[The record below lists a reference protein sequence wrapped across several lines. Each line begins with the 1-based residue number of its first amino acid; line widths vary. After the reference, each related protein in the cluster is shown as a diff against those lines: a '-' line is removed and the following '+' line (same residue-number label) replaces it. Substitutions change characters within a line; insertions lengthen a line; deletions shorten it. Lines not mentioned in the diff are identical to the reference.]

1 MTPALSPL
9 KSVGLRTLATLA
21 VLFPAIAASS
31 ELDIGGLRLGM
42 TPDEARQALV
52 EFGVAADKIQE
63 SRSKF
68 WFMDGDKRHETPD
81 FIDRMYGTS
90 EVFENGKRVQRVGDS
105 IELDFSPPPEGGRV
119 VRITRTVVNFVDAPT
134 VGSYRNAL
142 IEKYGPPDQTISSN
156 PIWMRGPGKADC
168 VTGAKGKGADAYV
181 NAIYRRIQGR
191 VSFEHLT
198 NPRNIKGPDD
208 CAIRLIYKLG
218 SGDHLP
224 AKRVTAELID
234 PGTWV
239 KAQLAA
245 MAVIDKQKTEAVKAR
260 DAGADKPKL

>member
-42 TPDEARQALV
+42 SPDEARQALV
-52 EFGVAADKIQE
+52 AFGAAADKIQE
-63 SRSKF
+63 SRAKF
-68 WFMDGDKRHETPD
+68 WFMDGDNRHETPE
-81 FIDRMYGTS
+81 FIDRMHGS
-90 EVFENGKRVQRVGDS
+90 NEVFKSGKRVSDS

-134 VGSYRNAL
+134 VGNYRNAL
-142 IEKYGPPDQTISSN
+142 VEKYGPPDQKISGN

-191 VSFEHLT
+191 VSLEHLT

-218 SGDHLP
+218 SGDDLP

-234 PGTWV
+234 PGAWV

-245 MAVIDKQKTEAVKAR
+245 MAVIDKQQTEAVKAR